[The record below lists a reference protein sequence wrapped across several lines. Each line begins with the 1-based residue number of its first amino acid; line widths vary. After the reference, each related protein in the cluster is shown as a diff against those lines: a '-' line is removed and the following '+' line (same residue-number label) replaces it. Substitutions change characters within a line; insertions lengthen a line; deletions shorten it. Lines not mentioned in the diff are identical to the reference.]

1 MLVFSFT
8 ARANWQGR
16 NHKMVAFDVRCHYL
30 SHGQAVEEMSG
41 SATHQIHSLCEG
53 ILLLREPAEGA

>member
-30 SHGQAVEEMSG
+30 SHGQAVEEMWTGGGRDVRFGDASD
-41 SATHQIHSLCEG
+41 TFVV
-53 ILLLREPAEGA
+53 